1 MQPVRQHENSFE
13 VVEGLD
19 FKWSGGR
26 SRSAKTKYRFR
37 DELYRIEALP
47 TPNRESRSRILT
59 ILNDERTAQD

>member
-37 DELYRIEALP
+37 DALYRIEALAHSKSLIAISY
-47 TPNRESRSRILT
+47 TDH
-59 ILNDERTAQD
+59 LNDERTAQD